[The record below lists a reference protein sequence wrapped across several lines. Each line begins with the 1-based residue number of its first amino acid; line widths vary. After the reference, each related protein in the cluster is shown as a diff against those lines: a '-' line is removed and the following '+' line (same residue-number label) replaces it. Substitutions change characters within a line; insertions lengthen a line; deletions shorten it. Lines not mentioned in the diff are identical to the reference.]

1 MMNTKIVVIL
11 LILAVVL
18 WRLAVMSNRASRVSQ
33 HDSGSGIVASDAGSS
48 GGSGDSGSCHS
59 DSGGGDCGGGD
70 GGGGGGD

>member
-18 WRLAVMSNRASRVSQ
+18 WRLAVMSNRASRVSR

-48 GGSGDSGSCHS
+48 GGSGSCHS

-70 GGGGGGD
+70 GGGGD